1 MERDENPFQVIL
13 NPNDMLSIIVCSTK
27 KTLSPDYEANIR
39 DTVGISYEII
49 TVDNSIGR
57 FSIFEAYN
65 YGVTQSH
72 YPYLCFVHE
81 DVKFHTNGW
90 GKKVVAHLN
99 MDNVGIIGVA
109 GGQLATR
116 IPDDSWRTYSV
127 GVNLIQSDYTG
138 KRKSRH
144 EFEPA
149 GYAGNY
155 RTAVLLDGVFLCMR
169 RDLYGTVRFDE
180 TLPHF
185 HGYDVDIC
193 LQTIIAGYTNYVIY
207 DVLLE
212 HFSWGRMTGVYYRN
226 LFRIYKKWEKYLPLA
241 VADAKF
247 DVQDAVKRMEKRKL
261 GTLCKHMVRTGFSIS
276 EIRETMNYYT
286 ILTTGRKQYLR
297 MSLLPLRIAG
307 IWLISLL
314 RGKCVK

>member
-1 MERDENPFQVIL
+1 MNVKS
-13 NPNDMLSIIVCSTK
+13 PNGRAMS
-27 KTLSPDYEANIR
+27 
-39 DTVGISYEII
+39 EIDSLKAI
-49 TVDNSIGR
+49 NGCPAFYQHTC
-57 FSIFEAYN
+57 FE
-65 YGVTQSH
+65 
-72 YPYLCFVHE
+72 
-81 DVKFHTNGW
+81 
-90 GKKVVAHLN
+90 
-99 MDNVGIIGVA
+99 VGIIGVA

-226 LFRIYKKWEKYLPLA
+226 LFSADCFKK
-241 VADAKF
+241 
-247 DVQDAVKRMEKRKL
+247 
-261 GTLCKHMVRTGFSIS
+261 TG
-276 EIRETMNYYT
+276 
-286 ILTTGRKQYLR
+286 
-297 MSLLPLRIAG
+297 
-307 IWLISLL
+307 
-314 RGKCVK
+314 

>member
-1 MERDENPFQVIL
+1 
-13 NPNDMLSIIVCSTK
+13 MLSIIVCSTK
-27 KTLSPDYEANIR
+27 KTLSPDYESNIR
-39 DTVGISYEII
+39 ETVGVSHEII
-49 TVDNSIGR
+49 TVDNSTGR

-65 YGVTQSH
+65 YGVTRSH

-81 DVKFHTNGW
+81 DVKFHTSGW
-90 GKKVVAHLN
+90 GGKVVNHLN
-99 MDNVGIIGVA
+99 MDKVGIIGVA

-116 IPDDSWRTYSV
+116 VPDDSWRTYSA

-149 GYAGNY
+149 GYTGNY

-193 LQTIIAGYTNYVIY
+193 LQAMVAGYTNYVIY

-212 HFSWGRMTGVYYRN
+212 HFSWGRMTAVYYRN
-226 LFRIYKKWEKYLPLA
+226 LFRIYRKWEKYLPLA
-241 VADAKF
+241 VPDARF
-247 DVQDAVKRMEKRKL
+247 DVPAAIRTTERHKL
-261 GTLCKHMVRTGFSIS
+261 KTLCKHMVRTGFSDS
-276 EIRETMNYYT
+276 DIRETINYYAF
-286 ILTTGRKQYLR
+286 LTTGKKQRLR
-297 MSLLPLRIAG
+297 MFLLPLRIVG
-307 IWLISLL
+307 IRVDSFL
-314 RGKCVK
+314 RGKNVK